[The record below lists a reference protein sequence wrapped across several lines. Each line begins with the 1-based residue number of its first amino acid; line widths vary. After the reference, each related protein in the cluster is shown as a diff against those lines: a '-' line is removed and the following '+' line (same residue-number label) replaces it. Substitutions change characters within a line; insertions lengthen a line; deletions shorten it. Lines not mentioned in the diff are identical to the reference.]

1 MWWATE
7 SGRWIKGA
15 VGWGGLGRHVSVLAH
30 ATEEAA
36 RGHEPWSQYL
46 NKQACTKINRAGFC
60 SLSSGRYQGTHMD
73 CWPWVSGTYDNL
85 MFLVWVF
92 LITKRT
98 THNKRNHEKK
108 RRILWDYTTSSC
120 LTCRCKIEPTCALQ
134 SHSESIF
141 SQLALNP
148 ECGRVQ

>member
-1 MWWATE
+1 M
-7 SGRWIKGA
+7 
-15 VGWGGLGRHVSVLAH
+15 SVLAH

-36 RGHEPWSQYL
+36 HGHEPWSQYL

-73 CWPWVSGTYDNL
+73 CWPRVSGICVNL

-92 LITKRT
+92 LVSKRT
-98 THNKRNHEKK
+98 TNNKRNHFKK
-108 RRILWDYTTSSC
+108 RILWDYTTSESC
-120 LTCRCKIEPTCALQ
+120 LMCRRKIEPTRALQ
-134 SHSESIF
+134 SHSENIF